1 MKIDEDV
8 LSVGRIE
15 YQVVLFSEHNSLE
28 TSGGQLE
35 LEVMFQQILRWLK
48 IDGQTSNDL
57 N

>member
-35 LEVMFQQILRWLK
+35 LEVMFQTVSGWLK
-48 IDGQTSNDL
+48 IDGQL
-57 N
+57 